1 MDDLTTAKGIGGH
14 HSPVGR
20 TDEWLTPPLLIRAL
34 GHFDLDPCA
43 PIERPWPIAANHY
56 TTDDDGLKRMWF
68 GRVWLNPPYGA
79 PTIVTPWLEKM
90 SNWGIGTA
98 LIFARTET
106 DMFFRYVWEQA
117 TALLFLRGRIHFHH
131 LDGVRAKANSGGPS
145 VLIAYGETDA
155 EKLAESGIV
164 GQFVRLR

>member
-1 MDDLTTAKGIGGH
+1 
-14 HSPVGR
+14 
-20 TDEWLTPPLLIRAL
+20 
-34 GHFDLDPCA
+34 
-43 PIERPWPIAANHY
+43 
-56 TTDDDGLKRMWF
+56 
-68 GRVWLNPPYGA
+68 
-79 PTIVTPWLEKM
+79 M

-131 LDGVRAKANSGGPS
+131 PDGVRAKANSGGPS